1 MTTVVSSTQNTLS
14 IEAIGII
21 IIITFLLTYVPIV
34 IGASQVFK
42 KCGIPSWK
50 AYVPVYNF
58 YLMFKLVGLGV
69 WFVMAFCAS
78 IMCKLADLIGYYKH
92 YSPFCDCSPVNGPII
107 LLIIIQS
114 IINVV
119 VYIIFSLRISKA
131 FHHNKLFAF
140 GVFFLPNIFWLILGF
155 DNSQFNKKYLKKWC
169 R

>member
-1 MTTVVSSTQNTLS
+1 MTTAVSSTPNTLS

-21 IIITFLLTYVPIV
+21 IFITFLLTYVPIV

-50 AYVPVYNF
+50 AYVPIYNF

-78 IMCKLADLIGYYKH
+78 IICKLADLIGYYKTYAIYH
-92 YSPFCDCSPVNGPII
+92 KPEVVPPII
-107 LLIIIQS
+107 LLIIIQC

-119 VYIIFSLRISKA
+119 IYIIFSLRISKA
-131 FHHNKLFAF
+131 FRHNKLFAL
-140 GVFFLPNIFWLILGF
+140 GVFFLPSIFWLILGF
-155 DNSQFNKKYLKKWC
+155 DNSQFNKRYLKKW
-169 R
+169 RR